1 MLLVCKFSFPLQ
13 SLLLYQSPSHYL
25 SCFSAEVIVAFQM
38 SSSRAYSLVLLG
50 ATGYTGKLCAEHIT
64 KHLPTNLKWAVAGRS
79 SSKLQD
85 IVTGLKKINP
95 DRSQPDVLSV
105 NLNQQE
111 LNDLAKKT
119 RVVLNCIGP
128 YHLYSTPVVAA
139 CAENGTHYLDV
150 TGETPWVREMLL
162 KYHDKAK
169 ATGAILIPEIGLE
182 SAPSD
187 LVAYTAV
194 STIRDS
200 LNCGVRDV
208 ICSVHEM
215 KGAGLSG
222 GSLATALSIMDQY
235 SLSEVRTATKPFAL
249 SSAPTSKRN
258 SSRSLFSRLLGPF
271 SYPGLGILTTSI
283 TATPNVAIV
292 HRSSGLMPQ
301 LYGKNFQFNE
311 YWRVSNYVFGILVHF
326 AVILGSFLAAIKPFR
341 SFIRRFIYQPGQG
354 PGAEATAKDIIE
366 FRAIAVAD
374 DTTGGMAKRATA
386 KLRYEGGIYYFTGLL
401 LAEGAMV
408 LLENEDLVKT
418 LGGGLLTP
426 ACLGDKFIERLQEV
440 NVRIE
445 GEMLP

>member
-1 MLLVCKFSFPLQ
+1 M
-13 SLLLYQSPSHYL
+13 
-25 SCFSAEVIVAFQM
+25 A
-38 SSSRAYSLVLLG
+38 SSRAYSLVLLG

-64 KHLPTNLKWAVAGRS
+64 NHLPTNLKWAVAGRS
-79 SSKLQD
+79 TSKLQD
-85 IVTGLKKINP
+85 IVTGLKRIDP
-95 DRSQPDVLSV
+95 DRSQPDILPV

-150 TGETPWVREMLL
+150 TGEIPWVREMLQ

-169 ATGAILIPEIGLE
+169 ATGAILIPEIGVE

-187 LVAYTAV
+187 LLAYTAV

-215 KGAGLSG
+215 KGAGISG

-235 SLSEVRTATKPFAL
+235 SLSEFRTALKPFSL
-249 SSAPTSKRN
+249 SSAPPSKRP
-258 SSRSLFSRLLGPF
+258 SPRPPVSRLLGPF

-283 TATPNVAIV
+283 TAAPNVAIV
-292 HRSSGLMPQ
+292 HRSSGLMPE

-311 YWRVSNYVFGILVHF
+311 YYRVSNYVFGILVHF
-326 AVILGSFLAAIKPFR
+326 AVILSFYLTAIKPFR
-341 SFIRRFIYQPGQG
+341 SLARRFVYQPGQG
-354 PGAEATAKDIIE
+354 PSAEATTKDVLE

-374 DTTGGMAKRATA
+374 DKTGGKDKRAMAKI
-386 KLRYEGGIYYFTGLL
+386 RYEGGIYYFTGLL

-408 LLENEDLVKT
+408 LLEHEDLVKT

-426 ACLGDKFIERLQEV
+426 ACLGDKFIERLQKV

>member
-1 MLLVCKFSFPLQ
+1 
-13 SLLLYQSPSHYL
+13 
-25 SCFSAEVIVAFQM
+25 M

-64 KHLPTNLKWAVAGRS
+64 EHLPTDLKWAIAGRS

-85 IVTGLKKINP
+85 VLNSLKKVNP
-95 DRSQPDVLSV
+95 DRSQPDVLAV

-150 TGETPWVREMLL
+150 TGETPWVREMLH

-169 ATGAILIPEIGLE
+169 ANDAILIPQIGVE

-194 STIRDS
+194 STIRNS

-208 ICSVHEM
+208 ICSVDEM
-215 KGAGLSG
+215 NITRVSG
-222 GSLATALSIMDQY
+222 GTLATALGIMDHY
-235 SLSEVRTATKPFAL
+235 SLSEFRTATKPFSL
-249 SSAPTSKRN
+249 SPVQPPNRP

-271 SYPGLGILTTSI
+271 SHPGLGILTTSI

-292 HRSSGLMPQ
+292 NRSSGLMPQ
-301 LYGKNFQFNE
+301 LYGKNFQYKE
-311 YWRVSNYVFGILVHF
+311 YWRVSNYVFGVLIHF
-326 AVILGSFLAAIKPFR
+326 ALILGSLFVAIKPFR
-341 SFIRRFIYQPGQG
+341 SLIRWFVYQPGQG
-354 PGAEATAKDIIE
+354 PSLEATAKERLE

-374 DTTGGMAKRATA
+374 DTTDGKEKRAMA
-386 KLRYEGGIYYFTGLL
+386 RIRYERGIYRFTGLL

-408 LLENEDLVKT
+408 LLEDENLVKK

-426 ACLGDKFIERLQEV
+426 ACLGDKFVERLQKV
-440 NVRIE
+440 NVKIE